1 MCIYIP
7 SHVAKLILIDEN
19 DHRDHA
25 RYYYRLCRH
34 DRVDILLKTGAKLY
48 YSCDR
53 GFLISGY
60 DRSGSD
66 VLPYVEEYGLGYLVA

>member
-7 SHVAKLILIDEN
+7 THVAKLILVDEN
-19 DHRDHA
+19 DRRDHA

-34 DRVDILLKTGAKLY
+34 DGADILLKSGAKLIY
-48 YSCDR
+48 ERDH
-53 GFLISGY
+53 GFSISGY

>member
-7 SHVAKLILIDEN
+7 NHVAKLILVDEQPT
-19 DHRDHA
+19 RDRA

-34 DRVDILLKTGAKLY
+34 DGADVLLKTGAKLY
-48 YSCDR
+48 YERDR
-53 GFLISGY
+53 GFKISGY